1 MAVSCFAMALDSAV
15 VSSIK
20 MPQQFENI
28 TQQIQIEIDAE
39 VEQRV
44 SQQRALIHNEAFF
57 AVVKTTEALQLLITG
72 NKDAAI
78 KQLDKAHEKLNKL
91 IDKGHTVQS
100 EPVYVV
106 ILVNDSLT
114 SYDEI
119 QRRKQKIDT
128 QWQLGHTQKVRY
140 LLNSFVSDTSIRTL
154 HMSVQ
159 QFAVEI
165 KTINRL
171 ISGSELEKAKHLLQA
186 LLNSLAASE
195 YTIPLPLFRAELMI
209 TKAEQLTQQVTN
221 NEPVDVAQ
229 LYILLSNARYQL
241 KLAEAFGYGDSKR
254 YRRFFQAIKGIKS
267 LVKANQQTVKLFSKL
282 KYAILN
288 LKNDVIEYK

>member
-39 VEQRV
+39 VEQRI
-44 SQQRALIHNEAFF
+44 SQQQVLIHTDAFF
-57 AVVKTTEALQLLITG
+57 AVVKTSEALQLLTTG

-78 KQLDKAHEKLNKL
+78 KQLDKVHEKLNKL
-91 IDKGHTVQS
+91 IEKGHKVQS
-100 EPVYVV
+100 EPVLVV
-106 ILVNDSLT
+106 NLVNDSLT

-119 QRRKQKIDT
+119 QRRKQNINA

-140 LLNSFVSDTSIRTL
+140 LLNHFVSDTSIRTL

-159 QFAVEI
+159 RFVKDI
-165 KTINRL
+165 KEINRL
-171 ISGSELEKAKHLLQA
+171 ISDSKIEKAKHLIQA
-186 LLNSLAASE
+186 LLNSLTASD

-209 TKAEQLTQQVTN
+209 TKAQQLTQQVTN
-221 NEPVDVAQ
+221 TEPVDVNQ
-229 LYILLSNARYQL
+229 LNLLLSNAKYQL

-254 YRRFFQAIKGIKS
+254 YAKFFQAIKGIKS
-267 LVKANQQTVKLFSKL
+267 LVKANQQTAKLFSKL